1 MTKLHEVQVPARQRA
16 PLTIEK
22 LSEESSV
29 ASGVESRELEIPVFG
44 AIAGDE
50 RRYSTKKEGQ

>member
-1 MTKLHEVQVPARQRA
+1 MTKLRGIRQSA
-16 PLTIEK
+16 PLAIEE

-29 ASGVESRELEIPVFG
+29 ASGVESRELEIPAFG

-50 RRYSTKKEGQ
+50 RRYRTNKEGQ